1 MFDFSRHEKIIL
13 ITLSIIL
20 LTGIGL
26 SFQKTNSRQKNPTV
40 KPTRLEKIDLKTIDE
55 IICDYSIININMAE
69 AGELERLSGIGPVLA
84 KRIVDYRQTNGLFTD
99 KKDLLKIKGI
109 GPKLYERLRESTS
122 IE

>member
-26 SFQKTNSRQKNPTV
+26 SFQKTNSRQSNLTIKS
-40 KPTRLEKIDLKTIDE
+40 TRLEKIDLKTIDE

>member
-1 MFDFSRHEKIIL
+1 MFDFSRYEKIIL
-13 ITLSIIL
+13 IALSIVL

-26 SFQKTNSRQKNPTV
+26 SFQKTNSRQRNPTV
-40 KPTRLEKIDLKTIDE
+40 KFTQLEKIDLTTIDE
-55 IICDYSIININMAE
+55 LICAYSVININTAT
-69 AGELERLSGIGPVLA
+69 ADELERLSGVGPVLA
-84 KRIVDYRQTNGLFTD
+84 KRIVDYRQANGLFTD